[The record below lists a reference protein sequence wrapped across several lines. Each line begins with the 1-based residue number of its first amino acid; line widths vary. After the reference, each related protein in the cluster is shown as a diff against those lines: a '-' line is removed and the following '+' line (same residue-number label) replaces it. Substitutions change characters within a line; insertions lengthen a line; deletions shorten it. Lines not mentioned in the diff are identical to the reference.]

1 MPSFK
6 NQISYIIVSTFIIFA
21 HQSNLPVIAAPATI
35 NLDSSTQISYILL
48 DPKTNVILDNL
59 NPNKAL
65 IPASTT
71 KLLTVGWALRRLG
84 RNYRFKTQLLE
95 SNQTIT
101 LVGGEDPDLRIPD
114 LVSLVNDLHRSNIKP
129 TKFLYVTDA
138 TVDKAQIDV
147 SMSQEA
153 AYNPSLSSLSLESNQ
168 LSLFWKT
175 NNNEKPLS
183 NYKKPIHA
191 YFVPSLPNLNIT
203 LLTEHSTSNDERDL
217 LYDNVN
223 NVWKLRQPK
232 QLTGVRQIPA
242 KDAALFT
249 ALTFR
254 ELAKIKGINLPEP
267 IPTSVKTGNQISV
280 HLSRPLSEIAQIVL
294 AKSDNTMTELI
305 LLHVAKSIS
314 NHSVD
319 LKTAATMLQESYQN
333 SILNVDWSDF
343 HLINGSGL
351 TTENR
356 ISSEQLAAALIF
368 NDNKIKDGIEN
379 FLPISGATYGLLNRL
394 NKPNQAFRVIAK
406 TGGIHY
412 SSSLTGFLYT
422 QSGRRLAFAIII
434 TDFAKRNQLDQATDR
449 YSQKQHYSAYQWT
462 QKSIDAIDE
471 IVTNWLDTL

>member
-6 NQISYIIVSTFIIFA
+6 NQIFCLIVSIFIIFV
-21 HQSNLPVIAAPATI
+21 HLPVIAAPATI
-35 NLDSSTQISYILL
+35 SLDSSTQISYILL
-48 DPKTNVILDNL
+48 DPKTNVILDKQ

-114 LVSLVNDLHRSNIKP
+114 LVSLVNDLHRLDIKP

-138 TVDKAQIDV
+138 TIDKAQIDV

-168 LSLFWKT
+168 LSLFWRP
-175 NNNEKPLS
+175 NNNELFS
-183 NYKKPIHA
+183 NGKKQIHA

-223 NVWKLRQPK
+223 NVWKLRHPK
-232 QLTGVRQIPA
+232 QSTGVRPIPA

-254 ELAKIKGINLPEP
+254 ELAKVKGINLPEP

-319 LKTAATMLQESYQN
+319 LKTAATMLQESYQA
-333 SILNVDWSDF
+333 SISNVNWSDF

-379 FLPISGATYGLLNRL
+379 FLPMSGATYGLLNRL

-471 IVTNWLDTL
+471 IVTNWLDTF